1 VSEEEARRL
10 GAERAE
16 RRAAGDYGAADA
28 LRERI
33 EAIGFRV
40 TDTPEGFALAPMEP
54 AVPPEPPRLRPQDV
68 SSVLDDPPDVDVTI
82 HWLAEGW
89 PEDVQRGIASFDA
102 HRGSRRVQHVVVEA
116 VPAPGGWPEGCEVL
130 AMREG
135 LGWARCRNAGL
146 ARSRGALVLVVDGS
160 TEATGDVFGPLEA
173 ALADPSV
180 GIAGPVGA
188 VTDEHLHEFVPAEA
202 PECDAIEGY
211 LMAVRREVLE
221 RGVRFDD
228 RFRFYR
234 SADLDFSFAVK
245 DLGLRAL
252 MVEVPIERHE
262 HRTWWSTEPQE
273 RAKLSKRNYY
283 RFLDRWRGRS
293 DLTVSGRGSS
303 G

>member
-1 VSEEEARRL
+1 MGEADARRL
-10 GAERAE
+10 AEERAG
-16 RRAAGDYGAADA
+16 RRAAGDYAAADA

-33 EAIGFRV
+33 EALGFHV
-40 TDTPEGFALAPMEP
+40 ADTAEGFTLVPIETEP
-54 AVPPEPPRLRPQDV
+54 AERVRLRPEDV
-68 SSVLDDPPDVDVTI
+68 GSALDAPPDVDVSI

-89 PEDVQRGIASFDA
+89 PEDVLRGIASFDA
-102 HRGSRRVQHVVVEA
+102 QRGGRRVQHVVVEA
-116 VPAPGGWPEGCEVL
+116 VPADEGWPEGCEVL
-130 AMREG
+130 PMREG

-146 ARSRGALVLVVDGS
+146 ARSRGALVFVVDGS
-160 TEATGDVFGPLEA
+160 TQATGDVFDPLEA

-188 VTDEHLHEFVPAEA
+188 VTDEQLHEFVPATE

-211 LMAVRREVLE
+211 LMAFRREVLT

-234 SADLDFSFAVK
+234 SADLDFSFSVK

-262 HRTWWSTEPQE
+262 HRTWWTTEPAR
-273 RAKLSKRNYY
+273 RAQLSKRNYY